1 MKLKNIFWGSG
12 TALASILLITSI
24 LFFYFAPQA
33 IPSDFV
39 GTWSWNIEKTI
50 AVNKSSPNWKP
61 QYEDKLHQRKEKLGY
76 VITASTIAFTI
87 DGIGT
92 PTKIQSIKM
101 LTQKEIS
108 VTYYDLLLERQL
120 ELSLIIDEEGDLKI
134 NSNLDPNYGVF
145 KRSKM

>member
-1 MKLKNIFWGSG
+1 MMKLKNMLFWSG
-12 TALASILLITSI
+12 AAFASILLIALI
-24 LFFYFAPQA
+24 LFFYFAPQT

-50 AVNKSSPNWKP
+50 AVNKSRPNWKP

-87 DGIGT
+87 DGVGT
-92 PTKIQSIKM
+92 PTKIQDIKM
-101 LTQKEIS
+101 ITQKEIL

-120 ELSLIIDEEGDLKI
+120 ELSLIIDEEGG
-134 NSNLDPNYGVF
+134 S
-145 KRSKM
+145 